1 MKEIIQ
7 DSGEDARVQGILT
20 ETNVPEEA
28 VENAD
33 VLVTD
38 TW

>member
-7 DSGEDARVQGILT
+7 DSGKDAQVQGKLF

-28 VENAD
+28 VKDAD